1 MLIERTLQKRIER
14 FLFKGKII
22 VLYGARQVGKTTLV
36 KEIIKHHPDIS
47 LYLNCD
53 EPDIRLRFSSKTS
66 TELKSLFGNKK
77 LVVIDEAQ
85 SVRDMAISLKL
96 IADTFPDIQ
105 VIATGSSSFE
115 LASNLN
121 EPLTG
126 RKFEFTLYPLSI
138 VELTA
143 VYSDIEIERL
153 LTRFLVYGLYPEIV
167 TSADN
172 TEALLK
178 NLAYSYSF
186 KDVFKFHGI
195 KNPEVLEKLLRALA
209 LQVGN
214 EVSYNELAS
223 LIGIDKNTVA
233 HYIRILEQAFILF
246 KLPPLSRNLRNEI
259 KKSKKIYFYDNGV
272 RNALINNLNPV
283 DIRQDVG
290 SLWENFFIV
299 ERMKFL
305 KNAGKDKNIYFWR
318 TFQKQEID
326 YLEEENNL
334 FHAFEIKWSK
344 TKAKLPDIFRSTYP
358 LKQFT
363 VVQPKNYR
371 DFLKD

>member
-167 TSADN
+167 TSANN

>member
-259 KKSKKIYFYDNGV
+259 KKSKKI
-272 RNALINNLNPV
+272 
-283 DIRQDVG
+283 
-290 SLWENFFIV
+290 
-299 ERMKFL
+299 
-305 KNAGKDKNIYFWR
+305 
-318 TFQKQEID
+318 
-326 YLEEENNL
+326 
-334 FHAFEIKWSK
+334 
-344 TKAKLPDIFRSTYP
+344 
-358 LKQFT
+358 
-363 VVQPKNYR
+363 
-371 DFLKD
+371 

>member
-126 RKFEFTLYPLSI
+126 KKFEFTLYPLSI

-153 LTRFLVYGLYPEIV
+153 LTRFLVYGFYPEIV

-318 TFQKQEID
+318 TFQNQEID